1 MEKSCD
7 SFYDQN
13 LIENLRSLKYMDISL
28 ARLPPLLLVIFL
40 LTETV
45 KQIY

>member
-13 LIENLRSLKYMDISL
+13 FIENLRSLKYMDISL
-28 ARLPPLLLVIFL
+28 ARLPPHFIFTFVGDL
-40 LTETV
+40 
-45 KQIY
+45 IFF